1 MFSNKLLLNT
11 LCAAQFALKKGLL
24 VSIKGHLCLTEG
36 HMTIPEEQAE
46 TKSPS
51 LEVIFDTID

>member
-1 MFSNKLLLNT
+1 M
-11 LCAAQFALKKGLL
+11 
-24 VSIKGHLCLTEG
+24 KGHLCLTEA

-46 TKSPS
+46 TKSPL

>member
-1 MFSNKLLLNT
+1 M
-11 LCAAQFALKKGLL
+11 
-24 VSIKGHLCLTEG
+24 KGHLCLTEA